1 MPPNCEDPSPG
12 IGRFHGMFPADEV
25 GGMGLRSGSESTHDV
40 KNDAQ
45 QIAMIV
51 SRCFMIG
58 E

>member
-1 MPPNCEDPSPG
+1 
-12 IGRFHGMFPADEV
+12 MFPADEV
-25 GGMGLRSGSESTHDV
+25 GGTGLRSGSESTHEL
-40 KNDAQ
+40 KSDAQ